1 MNESMADYMTGTNLW
16 LQIQDG
22 HTPKSLSMTT
32 GDIIDVRISVP
43 VTRGACPIPAEQ
55 TLPNIH
61 YLADTNTANTP
72 NPNNIPSRF
81 NAVQP
86 SKPVST
92 NTERITIT
100 IKDQVSAGLTLRVKK
115 NTPFRKILDAY
126 ARQAER
132 QAWQC
137 RMYLDGSRLG
147 LEECPESVE
156 MEEGDMV
163 DVFVE
168 QTGGAMAW
176 AGGGEVGDGMGV
188 LLRELGELGRFRSSS
203 SH

>member
-1 MNESMADYMTGTNLW
+1 
-16 LQIQDG
+16 
-22 HTPKSLSMTT
+22 MTT

-43 VTRGACPIPAEQ
+43 VTRGACPIPTEQ

-61 YLADTNTANTP
+61 YLANDTQTP
-72 NPNNIPSRF
+72 SNPTNIPTRF

-100 IKDQVSAGLTLRVKK
+100 IKDQVSASLTLRVKK

-137 RMYLDGSRLG
+137 RMYLDGLRLG

-168 QTGGAMAW
+168 QTGG
-176 AGGGEVGDGMGV
+176 GEV
-188 LLRELGELGRFRSSS
+188 
-203 SH
+203 